1 MTHSVHVPT
10 RRSFLKGVSASLA
23 LSGPFAAAA
32 FGAGSKPLKLATFQA
47 DVTPP
52 IGAPLCHGNV
62 KPVAKVDERLTA
74 RGVILL
80 PGDEKPIV
88 LCIVDFVNIG
98 NASNNQWR
106 EALADAVGTTPQR
119 VTVHTVHLHTAP
131 GVDASTEAVL
141 ANHDLSG
148 AMFSVEAE
156 KAARD
161 ATAKAAADAMKSG
174 GKTVTH
180 LGFGKGRVEKFASTR
195 RLLGPDG
202 KVAHVRMSS
211 CRDPKVRAMPEEPID
226 PDVRIVAFFDGETPL
241 AAMSYYA
248 THPQSHYN
256 DGSVNQDTIG
266 VARRILEKDFPG
278 TAILHFDGAGGDIAA
293 GKYNDGS
300 PKNRVILGKRLAEGM
315 RRAWKDMKK
324 VPVDAGSVEW
334 KTVEA
339 PLPVRDTI
347 QEKPKL
353 KVVADSS
360 KRQRDRVFAAR
371 EVAFLRRM
379 EEAPLLLGC
388 LHIGPAKIVHMPGEL
403 CIGYQTAAHEMA
415 PDDFVCLA
423 AYGDCGPGYIPLA
436 KQFPKA
442 AMKRAKSP
450 ASPRRWKRC

>member
-32 FGAGSKPLKLATFQA
+32 FGASSKPLKLATFQA

-52 IGAPLCHGNV
+52 VGAPLCHGNV

-74 RGVILL
+74 RGVILF
-80 PGDEKPIV
+80 PGGEKPIV

-106 EALADAVGTTPQR
+106 EALADAVGTTPER

-141 ANHDLSG
+141 ADHDLSG
-148 AMFSVEAE
+148 AMFSVQAE
-156 KAARD
+156 KAALA
-161 ATAKAAADAMKSG
+161 ATAKAAAEAMKSEL
-174 GKTVTH
+174 KTVTH
-180 LGFGKGRVEKFASTR
+180 LGLGKGRVEKFASTR

-300 PKNRVILGKRLAEGM
+300 PEKSRHPGQTARRRNASRLEGHEKGP
-315 RRAWKDMKK
+315 RRRRLRRSRSPDPVSFARTTLAAGRALWRPPPRTKWFGWPPSGSTVW
-324 VPVDAGSVEW
+324 VP
-334 KTVEA
+334 
-339 PLPVRDTI
+339 
-347 QEKPKL
+347 
-353 KVVADSS
+353 
-360 KRQRDRVFAAR
+360 AAR
-371 EVAFLRRM
+371 S
-379 EEAPLLLGC
+379 C
-388 LHIGPAKIVHMPGEL
+388 WPATV
-403 CIGYQTAAHEMA
+403 
-415 PDDFVCLA
+415 
-423 AYGDCGPGYIPLA
+423 
-436 KQFPKA
+436 A
-442 AMKRAKSP
+442 AMPTPST
-450 ASPRRWKRC
+450 